1 MTKTFDVAV
10 IGCGPAG
17 MSAASEAQRHGLTT
31 VLIDEQVRPGG
42 QIYRNVGASSL
53 AMKKILGSDYVY
65 GQRIVDEFISSGTVH
80 LKGASVWDIDKA
92 SVIQYLKN
100 GRSESVSARSIILAT
115 GAMERP
121 SPMPGW
127 TLPGVMNAGAVQIM
141 MKTSA
146 IAPTGP
152 VVLVGCGP
160 LILLVAN
167 QLLDAGTEI
176 AGIIDTSRKA
186 KILSL
191 TKFVP
196 GVLRSW
202 GDLYKGLSLLWRLR
216 QSSIPTWRA
225 DGVVAISGDETS
237 KRVSFKS
244 DGMDRKVEGKT
255 ILLHH
260 GVIPSTQI
268 TRMLGLE
275 HVWNSDQMAWQARL
289 GRFGQS
295 SHDKVF
301 VAGDGGGIAGA
312 RAAESSGKL
321 AAIGA
326 ALKLGALHEND
337 ASNLAT
343 LIEVEL
349 QKHLGIRPLLDFL
362 YAPPEWIQLP
372 GDEVVVCRC
381 EEVTAG
387 RIREM
392 ASLACAGPN
401 QTKFFSRCGMGPCQG
416 RMCGTTV
423 SRILAD
429 ANGKSIEE
437 TGYYRIRSPLKPIP
451 LAAFASGPEISLRE
465 FRQDGK

>member
-1 MTKTFDVAV
+1 MKAFDVAV

-17 MSAASEAQRHGLTT
+17 MSAASEARRHGLTT

-42 QIYRNVGASSL
+42 QIYRNVGASSP
-53 AMKKILGSDYVY
+53 AMKKILGPDYVY
-65 GQRIVDEFISSGTVH
+65 GQRIVDEFTSSGASHVE
-80 LKGASVWDIDKA
+80 GASVWDIDKA
-92 SVIQYLKN
+92 GVIQYLKN
-100 GRSESVSARSIILAT
+100 GRSESVSAHSIILAT

-127 TLPGVMNAGAVQIM
+127 TLPGVMNAGAAQIM

-146 IAPTGP
+146 IAPLGP
-152 VVLVGCGP
+152 VILIGSGP

-167 QLLDAGTEI
+167 QLIDAGSSV
-176 AGIIDTSRKA
+176 AAIIDTSRKVGA
-186 KILSL
+186 FEL
-191 TKFVP
+191 TRYIP
-196 GVLRSW
+196 GVLKSF
-202 GDLYKGLSLLWRLR
+202 GDLYKGLCLLWRLR
-216 QSSIPTWRA
+216 QSGIQMVRA
-225 DGVVAISGDETS
+225 DGVVRISGDDIE
-237 KRVSFKS
+237 KRVSFES
-244 DGMDRKVEGKT
+244 AGVAREVEGKT
-255 ILLHH
+255 VLLHH
-260 GVIPSTQI
+260 GVIPNTQI
-268 TRMLGLE
+268 TRLLDLE
-275 HVWNSDQMAWQARL
+275 HVWNPEQKAWHPRL

-312 RAAESSGKL
+312 RAAESSGRL
-321 AAIGA
+321 TAIGA
-326 ALKLGALHEND
+326 ALKHGTLREND
-337 ASNLAT
+337 ANNLAVS
-343 LIEVEL
+343 IEREL
-349 QKHLGIRPLLDFL
+349 QRRLGIRPLLDFL
-362 YAPPEWIQLP
+362 YEPPHWIQLP
-372 GDEVVVCRC
+372 GDKVVVCRC

-423 SRILAD
+423 STILAD

-451 LAAFASGPEISLRE
+451 LAALASGPQEFLKRE
-465 FRQDGK
+465 YGQDGK